1 MITFD
6 FLKIY
11 TNTSNTTSLVMHGF
25 QVITQS
31 SIRQPFTYK
40 LHKITDIYAVTHR
53 G

>member
-1 MITFD
+1 MITFN

-11 TNTSNTTSLVMHGF
+11 TSNTTSLVMHGF

-31 SIRQPFTYK
+31 SMRQLFKYK
-40 LHKITDIYAVTHR
+40 LHRITDIYVVTYW